1 MTVTTSLAASLLPTG
16 SLLRLATAG
25 SVDDGKSTLI
35 GRLLYDSKAVMEDQL
50 AAVERTSRER
60 GNEYTDLALV
70 TDGLRSEREQGI
82 TIDVAYRYFG
92 TAKRKFIIAD
102 TPGHLQYT
110 RNMVTG
116 ASTAQ
121 LVIVLVDARHGLL
134 EQSRR
139 HAFLASLLGVQHI
152 VLAVNK
158 MDLID
163 WDQERYN
170 WIRDEFHAFAAR
182 LDIHDV
188 TTIPISALHGDN
200 VVTKSDKAPWY
211 DGPPLLS
218 HLEDVYIAGD
228 RNLVDVRFPV
238 QYVIRP
244 QTREHADHRSYAGTV
259 ASGIMRPGDEVVVL
273 PSGKTSRI
281 TTIDGPEGPVAEAF
295 PPMAVSISLADD
307 IDISRGDLLARP
319 QNQPDASTEFDAMV
333 CWMADE
339 ATLEPGR
346 DYVIKHTTRT
356 TRVRVT
362 ALDYR
367 LDVNTL
373 HRDKSATALKLNEL
387 GRVSLRTQVPLLLDE
402 YTRNAATGSFILID
416 ADTNVTVAA
425 GMVRDTAPAAT
436 RTATPNTVRHQSLVT
451 SGERLTKGRT
461 LWFTGLSGSGKS
473 SIAVLAEQS
482 LLEQGCPA
490 YILDGDNLRHGLN
503 ADLGF
508 TMADR
513 AENLRRLAHVAT
525 LMADAGLTVLVPAIS
540 PLEEHR
546 ELARKVHSEAGIE
559 FFEVFVDTPLADC
572 ELRDPKG
579 LYARARAGEITHFT
593 GIDSPYQRPK
603 NPDLRLTP
611 DHTAAQL
618 AEQVV
623 ELLESR

>member
-1 MTVTTSLAASLLPTG
+1 MAEASPRIDSGQT
-16 SLLRLATAG
+16 LLRLATAG

-82 TIDVAYRYFG
+82 TIDVAYRYFA

-121 LVIVLVDARHGLL
+121 LVIVLVDARQGLL

-158 MDLID
+158 MDLIE

-200 VVTKSDKAPWY
+200 VVTKSDKASWY

-273 PSGKTSRI
+273 PSGNTSRI
-281 TTIDGPEGPVAEAF
+281 TAIDGPEGPVAEAF

-319 QNQPDASTEFDAMV
+319 QNQPAATTEFDAMV
-333 CWMADE
+333 CWMADD
-339 ATLEPGR
+339 AALEPGR

-362 ALDYR
+362 GLDYR

-373 HRDKSATALKLNEL
+373 RRDKGVTALKLNEL
-387 GRVSLRTQVPLLLDE
+387 GRVSFRSQVPLLLDE

-416 ADTNVTVAA
+416 PDTNVTVAA
-425 GMVRDTAPAAT
+425 GMVRDTTPAAS
-436 RTATPNTVRHQSLVT
+436 RAATPNTVRHQSLVT
-451 SGERLTKGRT
+451 AGERLTKGRT
-461 LWFTGLSGSGKS
+461 VWFTGLSGSGKS
-473 SIAVLAEQS
+473 SVAVLVEQS
-482 LLEQGCPA
+482 LLEHGCPA

-503 ADLGF
+503 GDLGF
-508 TMADR
+508 AMADR
-513 AENLRRLAHVAT
+513 AENLRRLSHVAT

-611 DHTAAQL
+611 DHTVDEL
-618 AEQVV
+618 ARQVV
-623 ELLESR
+623 ELLESQS

>member
-1 MTVTTSLAASLLPTG
+1 MTT
-16 SLLRLATAG
+16 LLRIATAG

-50 AAVERTSRER
+50 AAVERTSKER
-60 GNEYTDLALV
+60 GNDYTDLALV
-70 TDGLRSEREQGI
+70 TDGLRAEREQGI
-82 TIDVAYRYFG
+82 TIDVAYRYFA

-102 TPGHLQYT
+102 TPGHIQYT

-116 ASTAQ
+116 TSTAQ

-163 WDQERYN
+163 WDQSRFEA
-170 WIRDEFHAFAAR
+170 IRDEFHAFAAR

-188 TTIPISALHGDN
+188 TTIPLSALNGDN
-200 VVTKSDKAPWY
+200 VVSKSDKTPWY
-211 DGPPLLS
+211 DGPSLLS

-244 QTREHADHRSYAGTV
+244 QTRDHADHRSYAGTV
-259 ASGIMRPGDEVVVL
+259 ASGVMRPGDEVVVL
-273 PSGKTSRI
+273 PSGKTSTI
-281 TTIDGPEGPVAEAF
+281 TAIDGPTGPVDEAF

-307 IDISRGDLLARP
+307 IDISRGDMLTRP
-319 QNQPDASTEFDAMV
+319 QNQPTATNEFDATV
-333 CWMADE
+333 CWMADD
-339 ATLEPGR
+339 AALEPGR
-346 DYVIKHTTRT
+346 EYLVKHTTRT
-356 TRVRVT
+356 TRARV
-362 ALDYR
+362 AGLEYR

-387 GRVSLRTQVPLLLDE
+387 GRVTLRTQVPLLLDE
-402 YTRNAATGSFILID
+402 YARNAATGSFILID
-416 ADTNVTVAA
+416 PDTNVTVAA
-425 GMVRDTAPAAT
+425 GMVRDTVPASA
-436 RTATPNTVRHQSLVT
+436 RTASPNTVRHESLV
-451 SGERLTKGRT
+451 SAQDRLTKGRT

-473 SIAVLAEQS
+473 SIAVLVEQK
-482 LLEQGCPA
+482 LLESGCPT

-508 TMADR
+508 SMADR
-513 AENLRRLAHVAT
+513 AENLRRLAHIAT

-540 PLEEHR
+540 PLAEHR
-546 ELARKVHSEAGIE
+546 ELARKVHDDRSID
-559 FFEVFVDTPLADC
+559 FFEIFVDTPLADC
-572 ELRDPKG
+572 ERRDPKG
-579 LYARARAGEITHFT
+579 LYAKARAGEITHFT
-593 GIDSPYQRPK
+593 GIDSPYQRPQH
-603 NPDLRLTP
+603 PDLRLTP
-611 DHTAAQL
+611 ERSCEELAQ
-618 AEQVV
+618 EVV
-623 ELLESR
+623 DLVAGAHV

>member
-1 MTVTTSLAASLLPTG
+1 
-16 SLLRLATAG
+16 
-25 SVDDGKSTLI
+25 
-35 GRLLYDSKAVMEDQL
+35 MEDQL

-60 GNEYTDLALV
+60 GNDYTDLALV

-82 TIDVAYRYFG
+82 TIDVAYRYFA

-102 TPGHLQYT
+102 TPGHIQYT

-158 MDLID
+158 MDLIG
-163 WDQERYN
+163 WDEERFN

-188 TTIPISALHGDN
+188 TTIPMSALNGDN

-211 DGPPLLS
+211 DGPPLLR

-244 QTREHADHRSYAGTV
+244 QTRDHADHRSYAGTV
-259 ASGIMRPGDEVVVL
+259 SSGIMRPGDEVVVL
-273 PSGKTSRI
+273 PSGQVSRI
-281 TTIDGPEGPVAEAF
+281 TEIAGPNGPVPEAF
-295 PPMAVSISLADD
+295 PPMAVAISLADD
-307 IDISRGDLLARP
+307 VDISRGDMLARP
-319 QNQPDASTEFDAMV
+319 QNQPAVTTEFDAMV
-333 CWMADE
+333 CWMADGS
-339 ATLEPGR
+339 ACEPGR
-346 DYVIKHTTRT
+346 DYVLKQTTRT

-362 ALDYR
+362 AMDYR

-387 GRVSLRTQVPLLLDE
+387 GRISLRTQVPVLLDE

-416 ADTNVTVAA
+416 PETNGTVAA
-425 GMVRDTAPAAT
+425 GMVRDTAPVVT
-436 RTATPNTVRHQSLVT
+436 RAATPNTVRHQSLV
-451 SGERLTKGRT
+451 SAGDRLTKGRT
-461 LWFTGLSGSGKS
+461 VWFTGLSGSGKS
-473 SIAVLAEQS
+473 TVAVLAEQM
-482 LLEQGCPA
+482 LLEHGIPA

-508 TMADR
+508 TMGDR
-513 AENLRRLAHVAT
+513 AENLRRLAHVAA
-525 LMADAGLTVLVPAIS
+525 LMADAGLAVLVPAIS
-540 PLEEHR
+540 PMDEHR
-546 ELARKVHSEAGIE
+546 ALARKVHLDAGIE
-559 FFEVFVDTPLADC
+559 FFEVFVDTPLDDC
-572 ELRDPKG
+572 ERRDPKG
-579 LYARARAGEITHFT
+579 LYAKARAGEITHFT

-611 DHTAAQL
+611 EHTPAEL
-618 AEQVV
+618 ARQVV
-623 ELLESR
+623 ELLETGL

>member
-1 MTVTTSLAASLLPTG
+1 MTANTT
-16 SLLRLATAG
+16 LLRIATAG

-50 AAVERTSRER
+50 AAVEKTSAER
-60 GNEYTDLALV
+60 GNDYTDLALV
-70 TDGLRSEREQGI
+70 TDGLRAEREQGI
-82 TIDVAYRYFG
+82 TIDVAYRYFA

-102 TPGHLQYT
+102 TPGHIQYT

-116 ASTAQ
+116 TSTAQ
-121 LVIVLVDARHGLL
+121 LAIVLVDARHGLL

-163 WDQERYN
+163 WDRERFEF
-170 WIRDEFHAFAAR
+170 IRDEFHAFAAR

-188 TTIPISALHGDN
+188 TSIPLSALTGDN
-200 VVTKSDKAPWY
+200 VVTKSDKTPWY
-211 DGPPLLS
+211 DGPALLS

-244 QTREHADHRSYAGTV
+244 MTHEHADHRSYAGTV
-259 ASGIMRPGDEVVVL
+259 ASGVMRPGDEVVVL
-273 PSGKTSRI
+273 PGGKSSRI
-281 TTIDGPEGPVAEAF
+281 TIIDGPSGPVQEAF
-295 PPMAVSISLADD
+295 PPMAVSVSLADD
-307 IDISRGDLLARP
+307 IDISRGDMLARP
-319 QNQPDASTEFDAMV
+319 NNQPAATTEFDATV
-333 CWMADE
+333 CWMADD
-339 ATLEPGR
+339 AALEPGR
-346 DYVIKHTTRT
+346 EYVVKHTTRT
-356 TRVRVT
+356 TRARVVG
-362 ALDYR
+362 LDYR

-387 GRVSLRTQVPLLLDE
+387 GRVTLRTQVPLLLDE
-402 YTRNAATGSFILID
+402 YSRNSATGSFILID
-416 ADTNVTVAA
+416 PDANVTVAA
-425 GMVRDTAPAAT
+425 GMVRDTTPAAT
-436 RTATPNTVRHQSLVT
+436 RVATPNTVRHQSLVT
-451 SGERLTKGRT
+451 AGDRLTKGRT

-473 SIAVLAEQS
+473 SIAVLVEQK
-482 LLEQGCPA
+482 LLEHGCPA

-508 TMADR
+508 SMADR
-513 AENLRRLAHVAT
+513 AENLRRLAHIAT
-525 LMADAGLTVLVPAIS
+525 LMADAGLTVMVPVIS

-546 ELARKVHSEAGIE
+546 ELARKVHADAGIE
-559 FFEVFVDTPLADC
+559 FLEVFVDTPLEDC
-572 ELRDPKG
+572 EKRDPKG
-579 LYARARAGEITHFT
+579 LYKKARAGEITHFT

-611 DHTAAQL
+611 EHTPDDLAQ
-618 AEQVV
+618 QVV
-623 ELLESR
+623 ELLERES